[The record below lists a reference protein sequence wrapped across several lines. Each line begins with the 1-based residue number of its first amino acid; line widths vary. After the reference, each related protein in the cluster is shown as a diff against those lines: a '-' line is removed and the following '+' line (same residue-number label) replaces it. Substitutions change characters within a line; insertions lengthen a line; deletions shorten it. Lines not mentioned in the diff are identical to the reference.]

1 MYFKILQLR
10 LILISFGNNWNELFL
25 AQLKINSFPSHPP
38 TAHESI
44 CFHFCT
50 TWRTLVYDRRS
61 NLNNKALLVFLV
73 LCSHWCCTAVLHF
86 AISFFFLPTSYDIF
100 IMLFILFLNKNSL
113 KKMLLKDPIQ
123 CVLEHMCERPYR
135 ICRNTVW
142 LAICWYFRG

>member
-10 LILISFGNNWNELFL
+10 LILISFWNNGNKLFL
-25 AQLKINSFPSHPP
+25 AQLKNNSFPSHPP

-73 LCSHWCCTAVLHF
+73 LCSHWYCAGVLHF

-100 IMLFILFLNKNSL
+100 IMLFILFLNKNSW
-113 KKMLLKDPIQ
+113 KKCYWKILFNVCLNI
-123 CVLEHMCERPYR
+123 CVKGHTGFVE
-135 ICRNTVW
+135 IW
-142 LAICWYFRG
+142 LAMCWYFRG